1 MDPLPVSVSQVD
13 WLQENWMKLV
23 ASNSSLG
30 SEVRSLK
37 LQLAGTQEEEQRLKS
52 SLRVTQSQLNEVS
65 VHFTSGMLLSLV
77 TYRNL

>member
-30 SEVRSLK
+30 SEVSQLK
-37 LQLAGTQEEEQRLKS
+37 VLLAGTQEEEQRLKS

-65 VHFTSGMLLSLV
+65 VHFTSGMLLSHV

>member
-30 SEVRSLK
+30 SEVSQLK
-37 LQLAGTQEEEQRLKS
+37 VLLAGTQEEEQRLKS

-65 VHFTSGMLLSLV
+65 VHFTSGMLLSLI
-77 TYRNL
+77 T